1 MGGTL
6 PTTYVRVDLSA
17 LRHNFEEVAGFLA
30 GRARLM
36 AVVKA
41 NAYGHGLV
49 DVGRFFAGLGC
60 AALGVASVAEGLELR
75 QGGVATPITVFQPA
89 LGEELAAAAENRLTV
104 TLTQEEHIDAL
115 AQRMAHVDY
124 EIGVDVGLGRSGCWG
139 DPAEF
144 LRQAERRLGWPA
156 SGVWTHL
163 GPGMVP
169 ARLPER
175 PPDTWA
181 AARTVGARLRY
192 LEELR
197 EGLAGSGAMP
207 LFHVTASNA
216 LCDTDG
222 LLWDQ
227 VRVGTLLYG
236 VHPIHV
242 TQRPFRLH
250 PALELRTHI
259 VELRLVPR
267 GTSVGYGGEFRTSC
281 PARLATLPVGL
292 SHGISL
298 LPESTLSLPAAAKRS
313 LALALGR
320 LGGTFRPNLARV
332 GGALAPLVGRPSLNE
347 CTVDVTDIPSV
358 NIGDEVVVPA
368 RMTTLNPT
376 IPRVYD
382 DGSKG

>member
-1 MGGTL
+1 MGRML

-17 LRHNFEEVAGFLA
+17 LRRNFGEVAGFLA

-41 NAYGHGLV
+41 NAYGHGLAE
-49 DVGRFFAGLGC
+49 VGRFFAGLGC

-115 AQRMAHVDY
+115 AQRMTHVDY
-124 EIGVDVGLGRSGCWG
+124 EIGVDVGLGRSGCCG
-139 DPAEF
+139 DPAAL
-144 LRQAERRLGWPA
+144 LRQAGMRLGWLA

-163 GPGMVP
+163 GPGMVS

-175 PPDTWA
+175 PPNSWA

-192 LEELR
+192 LEQLR
-197 EGLAGSGAMP
+197 EGLAGSGPAP

-216 LCDTDG
+216 LCDTDR

-242 TQRPFRLH
+242 TRRPFQLH

-267 GTSVGYGGEFRTSC
+267 GTSVGYGEEFRTAR
-281 PARLATLPVGL
+281 PTRLATLPVGL

-298 LPESTLSLPAAAKRS
+298 LPESTVSLPAAVKRS
-313 LALALGR
+313 LALTLGR
-320 LGGTFRPNLARV
+320 LGRPFRLSLARV
-332 GGALAPLVGRPSLNE
+332 AGAFAPLVGRPSLNE
-347 CTVDVTDIPSV
+347 CTLDVTDIPSV
-358 NIGDEVVVPA
+358 DVGDEVVVPA
-368 RMTTLNPT
+368 RMTTLNPS
-376 IPRVYD
+376 IPRAYD
-382 DGSKG
+382 DGGEG